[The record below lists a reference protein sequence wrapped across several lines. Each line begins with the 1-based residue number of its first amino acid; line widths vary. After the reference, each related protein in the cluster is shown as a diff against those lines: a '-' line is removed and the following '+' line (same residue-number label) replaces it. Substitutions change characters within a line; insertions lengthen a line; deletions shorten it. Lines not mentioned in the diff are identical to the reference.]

1 MKNIKSWLRPIINIE
16 IHYIS
21 YNKDYES
28 LAKIVY

>member
-1 MKNIKSWLRPIINIE
+1 LKSWLRPIIKNE
-16 IHYIS
+16 IHQIS